1 MMHPIKG
8 WLPGAVL
15 LALASVST
23 AEPLQETQ
31 VLKHAHKHVEVHAVA
46 AVGAP
51 PAPPLILLPIAAP
64 HVYKSPFEKEYDAR
78 PGQTK
83 AATPGNPDESDTALA
98 GARAGPLAQNGL
110 TDSDGV
116 PFQAL
121 HATTLTGA
129 TVGDWD
135 LSAAA
140 HLPVFNSRDKGAAI
154 SARHD
159 F

>member
-1 MMHPIKG
+1 MMHPIRR
-8 WLPGAVL
+8 WLPGAFL

-23 AEPLQETQ
+23 AEPVHETQ
-31 VLKHAHKHVEVHAVA
+31 VQKLAHKHVKDHAVA
-46 AVGAP
+46 ASGAP
-51 PAPPLILLPIAAP
+51 SLPPLILPPIAAP
-64 HVYKSPFEKEYDAR
+64 HVYESPFEKEYDAR
-78 PGQTK
+78 AGQTS
-83 AATPGNPDESDTALA
+83 AATPNDPNESET
-98 GARAGPLAQNGL
+98 ARADARVAPSAQNGL

-121 HATTLTGA
+121 HAKIPTGT

-140 HLPVFNSRDKGAAI
+140 HLPMFNSRDMGAAL